1 MLICSRRQGDEV
13 VVGED
18 GRQGITLR
26 EAFMLEEEILDA
38 LGGAEVAVVGV
49 AVHEVKVR

>member
-1 MLICSRRQGDEV
+1 MLICSRRQGDE